1 MGSGWELFGGSG
13 GATLGILKGYEGK
26 LLGSGREPFGVPSW
40 PPICGILGR
49 RKDKEMGKIN
59 LSVEE

>member
-1 MGSGWELFGGSG
+1 MFGGSG

-49 RKDKEMGKIN
+49 REDKEMGKIN